1 MVKDSRGNGRRKVI
15 FLILFIMIAA
25 LLIFKGA
32 TIGWEHLRPKL
43 FDPAVDLAYVVKGKS
58 KKLKRSN
65 LQELSFPF
73 LPNAAKAKKS
83 PRFNT
88 AVKIEVI
95 LRPRPDNPMRSGI
108 LVNNWSHTTFHN
120 RFVTVEDSMAAQ
132 HDFGETFTITLQKRG
147 SDIFWTGL
155 E

>member
-1 MVKDSRGNGRRKVI
+1 MTKNSTGNGRRKVI
-15 FLILFIMIAA
+15 LLILFIMIAC

-32 TIGWEHLRPKL
+32 SIGWEHFRPKV

-58 KKLKRSN
+58 KELQRSHS
-65 LQELSFPF
+65 QEISFPF
-73 LPNAAKAKKS
+73 LPNATKAKES

-108 LVNNWSHTTFHN
+108 LVNSWSHTTFHN
-120 RFVTVEDSMAAQ
+120 RFVKVEEAMMAQ
-132 HDFGETFTITLQKRG
+132 HEFGESFTITLEKRG
-147 SDIFWTGL
+147 PDIFWTGL